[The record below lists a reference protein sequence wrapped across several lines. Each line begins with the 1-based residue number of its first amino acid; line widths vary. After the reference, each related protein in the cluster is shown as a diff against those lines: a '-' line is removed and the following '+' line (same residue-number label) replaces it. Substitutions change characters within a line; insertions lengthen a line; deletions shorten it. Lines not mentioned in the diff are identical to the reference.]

1 MYDSEVM
8 MPGLGKSLIII
19 GIIIVVIGLFAA
31 YGPKIP
37 YLGKLPG
44 DIHVKRDNFVFYFPL
59 ATSIII
65 SVILSLVLYFF
76 TRR

>member
-1 MYDSEVM
+1 
-8 MPGLGKSLIII
+8 MPGIGKALIII
-19 GIIIVVIGLFAA
+19 GIAVLVIGLFVA

-37 YLGKLPG
+37 FLGKLPG
-44 DIHVKRDNFVFYFPL
+44 DIYIKRDRFVFYFPI

-65 SVILSLVLYFF
+65 SIILSLVLYLF